1 MHRLEL
7 YNKELD
13 QLNKQ
18 RKLWLWASSGV
29 VIGILVCI
37 TFWNWISDYAHYQW
51 ITWSAISIGLI
62 ISINWWYWT
71 MGMVRKSLAHQI
83 TVMEILSDI
92 TNDIK
97 DVKEDVKELSKTV
110 DRPK

>member
-37 TFWNWISDYAHYQW
+37 AFWKFISDYAHYQW

-71 MGMVRKSLAHQI
+71 MGMVRKSLSHQI
-83 TVMEILSDI
+83 TVMEILFDI
-92 TNDIK
+92 TTDIK
-97 DVKEDVKELSKTV
+97 LVKENVKELTKTV
-110 DRPK
+110 DMPK